1 MGDHAGGTAPLSR
14 TTGALWDRFAHWER
28 LPARLALVA
37 LAVILISS
45 MLAPINAGKSTL
57 NTRGFVENIVSEEG
71 PGRGRDDD
79 LALYDKATERIARGE
94 NYYDFIAEEH
104 RGADYP
110 LRPGLAVRLPTLA
123 YLNAWLGTAGQLAAS
138 IALLIAAIW
147 AWWRRLR
154 EEPGG
159 RQKLALAMSFLVL
172 GLSLGLNRYFFALHE
187 LWSGMLLALAFALH
201 RPLVGKWG
209 ASLAVAALALAIREH
224 ALPFILLMAAL
235 AFNRRSWREGAAW
248 SALALAF
255 LGLLALHLNIVAG
268 HVLPTDR
275 TGADWLAMRGFSGW
289 LSNVVLTSNLRFL
302 PHWLAGPLV
311 VLAIFGWT
319 GWRTPAGEFG
329 TFLYSGYGVAF
340 MIAGR
345 PDNYYWGFMVSP
357 AIFAGL
363 AFAPMALRSLL
374 RTAFAPAP
382 AHARPAN

>member
-1 MGDHAGGTAPLSR
+1 MGDHAGGDAPLGR
-14 TTGALWDRFAHWER
+14 KTRPLWDRFAHWER

-37 LAVILISS
+37 LAVILVSS
-45 MLAPINAGKSTL
+45 MLVPINAGKSTL
-57 NTRGFVENIVSEEG
+57 NTRGFVENIVSEDG
-71 PGRGRDDD
+71 PGRARDDD
-79 LALYDKATERIARGE
+79 LALYDKATERIAGGE
-94 NYYDFIAEEH
+94 NYYEFIAEEH
-104 RGADYP
+104 RAANYP

-138 IALLIAAIW
+138 IALLVAAIW

-159 RQKLALAMSFLVL
+159 RSKLMLAMSFLVL
-172 GLSLGLNRYFFALHE
+172 GLSLGFNRYFFALHE

-201 RPLVGKWG
+201 RPQAGKWG

-255 LGLLALHLNIVAG
+255 LGLLALHLHIVSG

-302 PHWLAGPLV
+302 PHWLAGPFV
-311 VLAIFGWT
+311 VLAILGWA

-329 TFLYSGYGVAF
+329 TFLYAGYGVAF
-340 MIAGR
+340 MVAGR

-374 RTAFAPAP
+374 RTALASAPAR
-382 AHARPAN
+382 AQPAN

>member
-14 TTGALWDRFAHWER
+14 TTDALWDRFAHWER

-37 LAVILISS
+37 LAVILLSS

-71 PGRGRDDD
+71 PGRARDDD
-79 LALYDKATERIARGE
+79 LALYDKATERIAKGE

-104 RGADYP
+104 RAADYP

-224 ALPFILLMAAL
+224 ALPFVLLMAAL

-248 SALALAF
+248 SGLALAF
-255 LGLLALHLNIVAG
+255 LGLLALHLHIVAG

-311 VLAIFGWT
+311 VLAILGWT

-329 TFLYSGYGVAF
+329 TFLYTGYGVAF
-340 MIAGR
+340 MVAGR

-357 AIFAGL
+357 TIFAGL

-374 RTAFAPAP
+374 RTGFAPAT
-382 AHARPAN
+382 AHAQPAN